1 METTTISLGPA
12 RSIQSIHLSSSSS
25 PSSSSSSSSKQSIG
39 QSWFS
44 SFVIIIGVVLL
55 LLGCGCGPSLQIAFA
70 PKLITRFCYNSP
82 NLSTIN
88 SQCVLCNYYMF
99 DATVLGCTGS
109 TALTMNITATQ
120 AFCVIS
126 QCLGQI
132 RQQPVFLGRR
142 KRDSNSNMIM
152 EQLAPIQRYKD
163 SNLDMINQSAIS
175 TLPVEYRIEK
185 EVEADIVPDDD
196 IDNDDDDDDDGYEIS
211 GKDLDSSI

>member
-1 METTTISLGPA
+1 
-12 RSIQSIHLSSSSS
+12 
-25 PSSSSSSSSKQSIG
+25 
-39 QSWFS
+39 
-44 SFVIIIGVVLL
+44 
-55 LLGCGCGPSLQIAFA
+55 
-70 PKLITRFCYNSP
+70 
-82 NLSTIN
+82 
-88 SQCVLCNYYMF
+88 MF

-185 EVEADIVPDDD
+185 E
-196 IDNDDDDDDDGYEIS
+196 NDDDDDTNEEYFRTYYHWYLVVIIIFHFIHQSIS
-211 GKDLDSSI
+211 TLFNLSNVISSGTYDIE